1 MGLEEAIDCP
11 ACGGFE
17 AVVTGRHSATTA
29 AQHFVPRQ
37 RDPRRHEALVRHL
50 HDLWGQDYV
59 LLDSCRLCGFGYAVP
74 WVGGD
79 ARFYALAHAGDPHY
93 PANRWEF
100 GQTLAALERPE
111 FRRPLRLLEIGAGHG
126 AFLDRVR
133 RLGPLEITAADFDE
147 GAVRRLREK
156 GYEATVG
163 SLSDVSTTGFEV
175 VCLFQTLEHMA
186 ALDEVFAELR
196 RVLAP
201 EGSVFLSVPSSEAVA
216 FQERVTGYWDMP
228 PNHVSRW
235 NPTAIRRAS
244 ERRGF
249 TVVAVECEP
258 LKIPQVAWQLAVLS
272 VNERSAATGT
282 VENRINAIKHRPTRG
297 VLKRV
302 MAGAHLGPLLKL
314 RDQFRPLTLWAHL
327 RLDKPAAPVLTTGAV
342 AEGEDHPCRHP

>member
-1 MGLEEAIDCP
+1 MQAIDCP
-11 ACGGFE
+11 ACGGPG
-17 AVVTGRHSATTA
+17 AVVTDRHSATAA

-37 RDPRRHEALVRHL
+37 RDPRRHEALVGHL

-59 LLDSCRLCGFGYAVP
+59 ELRSCRSCGFGYTVP

-100 GQTLAALERPE
+100 GQTIAALERPDHG
-111 FRRPLRLLEIGAGHG
+111 RPLRLLEIGAGHG

-133 RLGPLEITAADFDE
+133 PLGPHELTAADFDE

-156 GYEATVG
+156 GYQAIVG
-163 SLSDVSTTGFEV
+163 SVSEVSTTGFDV

-201 EGSVFLSVPSSEAVA
+201 DGSIFLSVPNGEAVA

-228 PNHVSRW
+228 PNHVGRW
-235 NPTAIRRAS
+235 NPGAIRRAS

-249 TVVAVECEP
+249 TVAAVEYEP
-258 LKIPQVAWQLAVLS
+258 LNSSQVAWQLAVFG
-272 VNERSAATGT
+272 VNARSAAAGT
-282 VENRINAIKHRPTRG
+282 VENRINAVTHRPTRG
-297 VLKRV
+297 ALKRLL
-302 MAGAHLGPLLKL
+302 AGARLPQLLTM
-314 RDQFRPLTLWAHL
+314 RDQFQPLTLWAHL
-327 RLDKPAAPVLTTGAV
+327 RADGSVAGRVRTGA
-342 AEGEDHPCRHP
+342 AAGEGDR